1 MHMRKSLR
9 RRPASRRLRLEN
21 LERRLLLAADLDD
34 EISEATSLGAAST
47 TGATVSEAILPD
59 TDVDMYKFTVT
70 SNLVVDFDID
80 TAINGPGGL
89 GSYLRLFNSSG
100 TQLASNDNAFA
111 PGESVL
117 GFDAYLRHTF
127 TSAGTYYIGVS
138 NANNIEYSAT
148 TGNGDTAGGL
158 NATGSYTLAIQ
169 ALPIDTDDEISEAV
183 VLGAISTAPVTA
195 NASIQP
201 DVDVD
206 MYKFSVNTNETV
218 DFDVDTVD
226 NGPDG
231 LNSYVRIFNSQGE
244 QLAFNNNGMAP
255 GENLLGFDAFL
266 RYTFTTRGNY
276 YLAVSNATNTLFN
289 ATTGASDTAGGLYS
303 VGAYTLTIQTAPEIP
318 DDTDDEISEV
328 PSQGAITTT
337 VKTLTGTIT
346 PSVDVDMFRFT
357 VTAGLVVDFDIDTT
371 LNGSGGLGSYLRLF
385 NSAGTQLAFNDNA
398 IAPGENTL
406 GFDAYLRY
414 TFISAGTYYLGV
426 SNLTNTTYSATTGNG
441 DTEGGQHSTGDY
453 TLNMVA
459 LPVDDDDDISEALSL
474 GLITKTPDTISDAIV
489 TDIDV
494 DLIGFRVNSGQIVDF
509 DLDTTE
515 NGAGGLNSLLR
526 LFDATGQQ
534 LTINNNAAAPGELV
548 VGFDAYLR
556 HTFTSAGTY
565 YIGVSNFNNATYD
578 PQDGT
583 GDSAGGLY
591 SIGSYQLTI
600 QTAADTP
607 VDTDDELSEAT
618 ILGSITTTP
627 RTASAA
633 ITPDVDVDM
642 YRFTVTAGQVV
653 DFDIDTPLNGPGG
666 LGSYIRLFNS
676 QGTQLASNNNGTAPG
691 ENTLGFDAYL
701 RYTFTSNGTYYLG
714 VSNSNNTQYNPSS
727 GDNDTAGGN
736 NTVGSYDLI
745 IQALPVDGDDTMG
758 EAKILAAVSTAP
770 QTLSDSI
777 VTDIDVDMYRF
788 TVTAGQFVGFDIDT
802 DLNGT
807 GGLGSFLRLFDS
819 QGQQLAFNNN
829 GAAPGE
835 TELGIDAYLQYT
847 FTARGTYYLG
857 VSNSNNIL
865 YDPDLGTGDTAG
877 GNDSIGDYRL
887 TVQAIVTGAPELLLS
902 VSPTTIRE
910 DGGTATVT
918 VTRNNGDDSQALV
931 VSLASNDTTEA
942 SVPTTVTIPANSTS
956 ATFIVTGVDD
966 ALLDGTQTA
975 TISATATDYT
985 GDTVSVQVSDHETVT
1000 ITINPGSLSE
1010 NGGTAV
1016 GTATRSNT
1024 DISSSLVISLS
1035 SSDTTEATVPNLV
1048 VIPAGQAFVTFT
1060 VTGQD
1065 DNLVDGTQT
1074 VTINV
1079 SATNYFGIGSTV
1091 DVTDF
1096 ESLVVSIT
1104 PASISENGG
1113 SATGTVSRPAGS
1125 GLQAITVSLS
1135 SSDASEATVPSSVTI
1150 LANQTSASFAVSAV
1164 DDALLDGTQTVTITA
1179 STAGL
1184 ANGTG
1189 TVNVTDLETLSLTI
1203 SPTAINEN
1211 GGVAT
1216 GTVTRSSTN
1225 NNSALLVTLASSDT
1239 GEATVPASVTIPAG
1253 AASANFTIT
1262 GVDDVL
1268 SDRTQS
1274 VVITATGAGFV
1285 GTSAGID
1292 VLDDEPVLTLTLA
1305 NDLLAENGGTV
1316 TGTVTRSALNLS
1328 APLVVSLASSDTS
1341 EAVVPATVTIPA
1353 NQSSAVFVISG
1364 VDDAASDGVQ
1374 TVAISVSSAGYVG
1387 DAKNVLV
1394 ADNERPY
1401 QNPRNNVDVDGTT
1414 FVTPLDALLIVNIL
1428 NSLGR
1433 GPAAT
1438 IMASYT
1444 GPAQFPDTNGDNQI
1458 SPLDALLIINYLN
1471 ARSGAG
1477 EGEGQGEGEGASNFG
1492 VTADGNE
1499 TTGSNALAPALVDAA
1514 HSQLDWLW
1522 TDPSGNSVLRDQA
1535 QLRRKRI

>member
-1 MHMRKSLR
+1 MHMKKSIR
-9 RRPASRRLRLEN
+9 RRLPARRLRLES
-21 LERRLLLAADLDD
+21 LERRLLMAADLDD

-47 TGATVSEAILPD
+47 TGATVSDAILPD
-59 TDVDMYKFTVT
+59 TDVDMYKFTVS

-100 TQLASNDNAFA
+100 TQLASNDNAYA

-117 GFDAYLRHTF
+117 GFDAYLRYTF
-127 TSAGTYYIGVS
+127 TSSGTYYIGVS
-138 NANNIEYSAT
+138 NANNIDYSAT

-158 NATGSYTLAIQ
+158 NATGSYTLTVQ
-169 ALPIDTDDEISEAV
+169 ALPIDIDDEISEST
-183 VLGAISTAPVTA
+183 VLGSITTTPVTA
-195 NASIQP
+195 NSSIQP

-206 MYKFSVNTNETV
+206 MYKFTVNSNQTV
-218 DFDVDTVD
+218 DFDIDTTD

-231 LNSYVRIFNSQGE
+231 LNSYVRLFNSQGE
-244 QLAFNNNGMAP
+244 QLAFNNNAMAP

-266 RYTFTTRGNY
+266 RYTFTSRGNY
-276 YLAVSNATNTLFN
+276 YLAVSNATNTQYN
-289 ATTGASDTAGGLYS
+289 ATTGAGDTASGLYS
-303 VGAYTLTIQTAPEIP
+303 VGAYTLTVQTAPEIP
-318 DDTDDEISEV
+318 NDPDDQISEA
-328 PSQGAITTT
+328 PTQGAISTT
-337 VKTLTGTIT
+337 VKTVTGTID
-346 PSVDVDMFRFT
+346 PNVDVDMIRFT

-414 TFISAGTYYLGV
+414 TFASAGTYYIGV

-459 LPVDDDDDISEALSL
+459 LPVDNDDDISEAPYL
-474 GLITKTPDTISDAIV
+474 GLITKTPDIMSDAIV

-494 DLIGFRVNSGQIVDF
+494 DLIGFRVNSGQVVDF

-515 NGAGGLNSLLR
+515 NGEGGLNSLLR
-526 LFDATGQQ
+526 LFDSTGQQ
-534 LTINNNAAAPGELV
+534 LAINNNAAAPGELV

-565 YIGVSNFNNATYD
+565 YIGVSNFNNANYD
-578 PQDGT
+578 PTDGT

-591 SIGSYQLTI
+591 SIGSYQITI

-607 VDTDDELSEAT
+607 VDNDDELSEAT
-618 ILGSITTTP
+618 VLGSISTTP
-627 RTASAA
+627 RTASSA

-642 YRFTVTAGQVV
+642 YRFTITAGQVV

-676 QGTQLASNNNGTAPG
+676 QGTQLAFNNNGNAPG

-701 RYTFTSNGTYYLG
+701 RYTFTSGGTYYLG
-714 VSNSNNTQYNPSS
+714 VSNSNNTQYDPSS

-736 NTVGSYDLI
+736 NTVGSYDLF
-745 IQALPVDGDDTMG
+745 IQALPVDNDDTMN
-758 EAKILAAVSTAP
+758 EANILAAVSATP
-770 QTLSDSI
+770 QTLSDAI

-788 TVTAGQFVGFDIDT
+788 TVNAGQFVGFDIDT

-847 FTARGTYYLG
+847 FTTRGTYYLG
-857 VSNSNNIL
+857 VSNSNNIQ

-877 GNDSIGDYRL
+877 GTDSIGDYRL
-887 TVQAIVTGAPELLLS
+887 TVQAIVTGTPELLLS
-902 VSPTTIRE
+902 ASPTSIRE

-931 VSLASNDTTEA
+931 VNLASNDTTEA
-942 SVPTTVTIPANSTS
+942 SVPATVTIPANSAS
-956 ATFIVTGVDD
+956 ATFTVTGVDD
-966 ALLDGTQTA
+966 ALLDGSQTA

-985 GDTVSVQVSDHETVT
+985 GDTATVQVTDYETVT
-1000 ITINPGSLSE
+1000 VTINPGSLSE

-1016 GTATRSNT
+1016 GTVTRSNT
-1024 DISSSLVISLS
+1024 DISSSLVVNLS

-1048 VIPAGQAFVTFT
+1048 VIPAGQVAVTFT

-1065 DNLVDGTQT
+1065 DNIVDGTQT
-1074 VTINV
+1074 VTIIC
-1079 SATNYFGIGSTV
+1079 SATNYFGVSGTV

-1096 ESLVVSIT
+1096 ESLIVTIT
-1104 PASISENGG
+1104 PNSISEKSG

-1125 GLQAITVSLS
+1125 GLQALTVSLS
-1135 SSDASEATVPSSVTI
+1135 SNDTSEATVPSSVTI
-1150 LANQTSASFAVSAV
+1150 LANQTSATFAVTAV

-1179 STAGL
+1179 SAAGL

-1189 TVNVTDLETLSLTI
+1189 TVNVTDLETLSLVI

-1225 NNSALLVTLASSDT
+1225 NDSALLVSLASSDVS
-1239 GEATVPASVTIPAG
+1239 EAAVPISVTIPAG
-1253 AASANFTIT
+1253 AASVNFAIT
-1262 GVDDVL
+1262 GVDDAL
-1268 SDRTQS
+1268 SDRIQS
-1274 VVITATGAGFV
+1274 VVITATATGFV

-1316 TGTVTRSALNLS
+1316 TGTITRAALNLS
-1328 APLVVSLASSDTS
+1328 SALVVNLTSSDTS

-1353 NQSSAVFVISG
+1353 NQSSVEFVIAG
-1364 VDDAASDGVQ
+1364 VDDTESDGAQ
-1374 TVAISVSSAGYVG
+1374 TAVISVSSPGYVG

-1401 QNPRNNVDVDGTT
+1401 QNPRNSVDVDGNT
-1414 FVTPLDALLIVNIL
+1414 FVTPLDALLIINIL
-1428 NSLGR
+1428 NSVGR

-1438 IMASYT
+1438 IMAGYI
-1444 GPAQFPDTNGDNQI
+1444 GPAQYPDTNGDNQI

-1477 EGEGQGEGEGASNFG
+1477 EGESGGEGEGATVFG
-1492 VTADGNE
+1492 STADAGVV
-1499 TTGSNALAPALVDAA
+1499 TGSNALAPALVDAA

-1522 TDPSGNSVLRDQA
+1522 YNPSSNSTLRDQA
-1535 QLRRKRI
+1535 QPRRKRN